1 MSNTELINAY
11 FDNELNPSEKKMFE
25 DRLARD
31 SDLQQEYKFQE
42 DIIEG
47 IRNARRQALKARL
60 DQVQVG
66 GAATGGSS
74 WSAGKIAGIISLAA
88 IVGFGIYYFY
98 PESEPVETSSPIV
111 MEEEN
116 DMQEP
121 ETQSADITDASE
133 EIVDEVAKDGET
145 PTVAQSTQPTATTE
159 EVEKAPEEEKAAD
172 KVMEESKNPVVAP
185 SFEDPRERETDVD
198 LPAGE
203 ISGKAVVA
211 SENLEIS
218 VDSESRKYDFHY
230 TLNEDKL
237 TLFGNFE
244 SDLYQILE
252 FNTADMKAWFLSFN
266 GDYYR
271 LEPTNGKVEK
281 LEKVTDNAVL
291 TTLREASKD

>member
-11 FDNELNPSEKKMFE
+11 FDNELNPSEKKTFE
-25 DRLARD
+25 DRLTRD
-31 SDLQQEYKFQE
+31 SDLQQEFKFQE

-47 IRNARRQALKARL
+47 IRNARRQSLKARL

-66 GAATGGSS
+66 GASTGGSA
-74 WSAGKIAGIISLAA
+74 WTAGKIAGMIGLAA

-98 PESEPVETSSPIV
+98 PGNEPVETSSPIV
-111 MEEEN
+111 MEENTAEESN
-116 DMQEP
+116 SQPTDIADESEDIVEVPASNEQEQP
-121 ETQSADITDASE
+121 
-133 EIVDEVAKDGET
+133 VVKEVQET
-145 PTVAQSTQPTATTE
+145 PAAEENVESTVAEQSN
-159 EVEKAPEEEKAAD
+159 EVK
-172 KVMEESKNPVVAP
+172 EESKNPVVAP
-185 SFEDPRERETDVD
+185 SFEDPRDEETNVN

-203 ISGKAVVA
+203 VGGKAVVA

-218 VDSESRKYDFHY
+218 VDNESRKYDFHY

-244 SDLYQILE
+244 NDLYQILE
-252 FNTADMKAWFLSFN
+252 FNTSDMKAWFLSFN

-271 LEPTNGKVEK
+271 LEPTEGKVEK
-281 LEKVTDNAVL
+281 LEKVTDAALL